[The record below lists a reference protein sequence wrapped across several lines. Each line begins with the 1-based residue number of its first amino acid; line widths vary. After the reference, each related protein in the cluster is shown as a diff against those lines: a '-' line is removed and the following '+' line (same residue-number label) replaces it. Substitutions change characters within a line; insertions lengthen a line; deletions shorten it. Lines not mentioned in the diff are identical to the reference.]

1 MNEAEVLY
9 PSYIANSVFNG
20 FSAYAAIM
28 LNIVTV
34 HAIRRTSSL
43 PDPLKTLLLS
53 LAVSDLCVG
62 FVVQPFFI
70 TLLVFRLQQDTE
82 SNPDYNKEPFLI
94 VTELFF
100 LASFFGVVAISVDR
114 FLAIHLHLR
123 YQELVTHKRV
133 VAAVVALWLLS
144 AFLSL
149 TNLWKSK
156 HVICVVIFGIC
167 VICTTVVYL
176 RIYFAVRSHRIQ
188 ILAQLGLHQDVHNTE
203 LANFLK
209 LRKSAISTFYVYVVF
224 LLCYLPG
231 YCAMLSHIIV
241 SKPST
246 AIKALRLYSWTLIFL
261 NSSLNPVVYCW
272 KMKHIRHT
280 IVDILRNKFTRR
292 NYGTLKFSKQ
302 RCLSTK

>member
-34 HAIRRTSSL
+34 HAIRRTTSL
-43 PDPLKTLLLS
+43 PNRLKTLLLS

-62 FVVQPFFI
+62 FVVQPFYI
-70 TLLVFRLQQDTE
+70 TLLVFRRLRQDTE
-82 SNPDYNKEPFLI
+82 SDPDYNKKPFLI

-100 LASFFGVVAISVDR
+100 LASFFGNVAISVDR

-133 VAAVVALWLLS
+133 VAAVVAFWLLS

-156 HVICVVIFGIC
+156 HVICVVVFGVC

-176 RIYFAVRSHRIQ
+176 RIYFAVRRHRIQ
-188 ILAQLGLHQDVHNTE
+188 IRAQQLHQDLHNTE
-203 LANFLK
+203 RVNFLK
-209 LRKSAISTFYVYVVF
+209 LRKSAIGTFYVYVVF

-231 YCAMLSHIIV
+231 YFAMVSHLIV
-241 SKPST
+241 SKPNT

-272 KMKHIRHT
+272 KMRHIRHT
-280 IVDILRNKFTRR
+280 IVDLLRNKFIQLW
-292 NYGTLKFSKQ
+292 NA
-302 RCLSTK
+302 

>member
-1 MNEAEVLY
+1 MNEAQVLY
-9 PSYIANSVFNG
+9 SSYIANSVLNAFL
-20 FSAYAAIM
+20 AYATIM

-34 HAIRRTSSL
+34 HAIRKTSSL
-43 PDPLKTLLLS
+43 PVPLKTLLLS

-82 SNPDYNKEPFLI
+82 RNPDYNRTPFLI

-123 YQELVTHKRV
+123 YQELVTHKRI
-133 VAAVVALWLLS
+133 VAAVITTWLLS
-144 AFLSL
+144 VFLSL
-149 TNLWKSK
+149 TNLWKSR
-156 HVICVVIFGIC
+156 HVICVIVFGVC

-176 RIYFAVRSHRIQ
+176 RIYSAVQSHRNQIQ
-188 ILAQLGLHQDVHNTE
+188 AQQLHQDIHNNE
-203 LANFLK
+203 LMNFLK
-209 LRKSAISTFYVYVVF
+209 LRKSAISTFYVYLVF

-231 YCAMLSHIIV
+231 YCAMVSHIMV
-241 SKPST
+241 SKPNT

-272 KMKHIRHT
+272 KMRHIRHT
-280 IVDILRNKFTRR
+280 IVDILRNKFAKH
-292 NYGTLKFSKQ
+292 N
-302 RCLSTK
+302 

>member
-9 PSYIANSVFNG
+9 SSYIANSVLNAFL
-20 FSAYAAIM
+20 AYATIM

-34 HAIRRTSSL
+34 HAIRKTSSL
-43 PDPLKTLLLS
+43 PVPLKTLLLS

-82 SNPDYNKEPFLI
+82 SNPDYNRKPFLI

-123 YQELVTHKRV
+123 YQELVTHKRI
-133 VAAVVALWLLS
+133 VAAVITTWLLS
-144 AFLSL
+144 VFLSL
-149 TNLWKSK
+149 TNLWKSR
-156 HVICVVIFGIC
+156 HVICVIVFGVC

-176 RIYFAVRSHRIQ
+176 RIYSAVQSHRNQIQ
-188 ILAQLGLHQDVHNTE
+188 AQQLHQDIHNNE
-203 LANFLK
+203 LMNFLK
-209 LRKSAISTFYVYVVF
+209 LRKSAISTFYVYLVF

-231 YCAMLSHIIV
+231 YCAMVSHIMV
-241 SKPST
+241 SKPNT

-272 KMKHIRHT
+272 KMRHIRHT
-280 IVDILRNKFTRR
+280 IVDILRNKFAKH
-292 NYGTLKFSKQ
+292 N
-302 RCLSTK
+302 

>member
-9 PSYIANSVFNG
+9 SSYIANSVLNAFL
-20 FSAYAAIM
+20 AYATIM

-34 HAIRRTSSL
+34 HAIRKTSSL
-43 PDPLKTLLLS
+43 PVPLKTLLLS

-82 SNPDYNKEPFLI
+82 SNPDYNKKPFLI

-123 YQELVTHKRV
+123 YQELVTHKRI
-133 VAAVVALWLLS
+133 VAAVITTWLLS
-144 AFLSL
+144 VFLSL
-149 TNLWKSK
+149 TNLWKSR
-156 HVICVVIFGIC
+156 HVICVIVFGVC
-167 VICTTVVYL
+167 VICTTGVYF
-176 RIYFAVRSHRIQ
+176 RIYSAVQSHRIQ
-188 ILAQLGLHQDVHNTE
+188 IQVQQLHQDIHNNE
-203 LANFLK
+203 LMNFLK
-209 LRKSAISTFYVYVVF
+209 LRKSAISTFYVYLLF

-231 YCAMLSHIIV
+231 YCAMVSHIMV
-241 SKPST
+241 SKPNT

-272 KMKHIRHT
+272 KMRHIRHT
-280 IVDILRNKFTRR
+280 IVDILRNKFAKR
-292 NYGTLKFSKQ
+292 N
-302 RCLSTK
+302 

>member
-9 PSYIANSVFNG
+9 SSYIANSVLNAFL
-20 FSAYAAIM
+20 AYATIM

-34 HAIRRTSSL
+34 HAIRKTSSL
-43 PDPLKTLLLS
+43 PVPLKTLLLS

-82 SNPDYNKEPFLI
+82 SNPDYNRKPFLI

-123 YQELVTHKRV
+123 YQELVTHKRI
-133 VAAVVALWLLS
+133 VAAVITTWLLS
-144 AFLSL
+144 VFLSL
-149 TNLWKSK
+149 TSLWKSR
-156 HVICVVIFGIC
+156 HVICVIVFGVC

-176 RIYFAVRSHRIQ
+176 RIYSAVQSHRNQIQ
-188 ILAQLGLHQDVHNTE
+188 AQQLHQDIHNNE
-203 LANFLK
+203 LMNFLK
-209 LRKSAISTFYVYVVF
+209 LRKSAISTFYVYLVF

-231 YCAMLSHIIV
+231 YCAMVSHIMV
-241 SKPST
+241 SKPNT

-272 KMKHIRHT
+272 KMRHIRHT
-280 IVDILRNKFTRR
+280 IVDILRNKFAKH
-292 NYGTLKFSKQ
+292 N
-302 RCLSTK
+302 

>member
-9 PSYIANSVFNG
+9 SSYIANSVLNAFL
-20 FSAYAAIM
+20 AYATIM

-34 HAIRRTSSL
+34 HAIRKTSSL
-43 PDPLKTLLLS
+43 PVPLKTLLLS

-82 SNPDYNKEPFLI
+82 SNPDYNKKPFLI

-123 YQELVTHKRV
+123 YQELVTHKRI
-133 VAAVVALWLLS
+133 VAAVITTWLLS
-144 AFLSL
+144 VFLSL
-149 TNLWKSK
+149 TNLWKSR
-156 HVICVVIFGIC
+156 HVICVIVFGVC
-167 VICTTVVYL
+167 VICTTGVYF
-176 RIYFAVRSHRIQ
+176 RIYSAVQSHRIQ
-188 ILAQLGLHQDVHNTE
+188 IQVQQLHQDIHNNE
-203 LANFLK
+203 LMNFLK
-209 LRKSAISTFYVYVVF
+209 LRKSAISTFYVYLLF

-231 YCAMLSHIIV
+231 YCAMVSHIMV
-241 SKPST
+241 SKPNT
-246 AIKALRLYSWTLIFL
+246 AIKALRLYSRTLIFL

-272 KMKHIRHT
+272 KMRHIRHT
-280 IVDILRNKFTRR
+280 IVDILRNKFAKR
-292 NYGTLKFSKQ
+292 N
-302 RCLSTK
+302 

>member
-1 MNEAEVLY
+1 MPYEAEVLY
-9 PSYIANSVFNG
+9 PSYIANSVFNA
-20 FSAYAAIM
+20 FLAYAAIM
-28 LNIVTV
+28 LNIVTI
-34 HAIRRTSSL
+34 HAVKRTSSL
-43 PDPLKTLLLS
+43 PDTLKTLLLS

-123 YQELVTHKRV
+123 YQELVTHKRI
-133 VAAVVALWLLS
+133 VAAVITTWLLS

-149 TNLWKSK
+149 TNLWESK
-156 HVICVVIFGIC
+156 HVICVAIYGIC

-176 RIYFAVRSHRIQ
+176 RIYLAVQSHRVQ
-188 ILAQLGLHQDVHNTE
+188 IHTQQLHHDIHNNE
-203 LANFLK
+203 LVNFLK
-209 LRKSAISTFYVYVVF
+209 LRKSAISTFYVYLVF
-224 LLCYLPG
+224 LVCYLPG
-231 YCAMLSHIIV
+231 YCAMISHIMV
-241 SKPST
+241 SKPNT

-272 KMKHIRHT
+272 KMRHIRHT
-280 IVDILRNKFTRR
+280 ILDILRNKF
-292 NYGTLKFSKQ
+292 GQCS
-302 RCLSTK
+302 

>member
-156 HVICVVIFGIC
+156 HDICVVIFGIC

-176 RIYFAVRSHRIQ
+176 RIHFAVRSHRIQ
-188 ILAQLGLHQDVHNTE
+188 ILAQRLHQNVHNTE